1 MKAKAEQELH
11 LIIFLKYKRIAE
23 KEGI

>member
-1 MKAKAEQELH
+1 MKAKAEQGLH